1 MIRKV
6 TLLFLL
12 SLGFHSIVNAQ
23 SLDSVTI
30 SIAPY
35 TDTSCVG
42 TQLMFTAAQSND
54 TFSTTTYQWYTN
66 GVPTGVIIDTFYT
79 TALNT
84 GDVVYCEIYYI
95 NSFGLEDSAM
105 SNTITVYHSAS
116 IPPQALV
123 SLIIGNNPDCGGH
136 PLTFSVYPV
145 NGGSAPVY
153 QWMVNDSAVA
163 GADSTTFSGVFTGGD
178 SISCMMVSN
187 SPCAPFDTVY
197 SNVIPVLHYNLTAGV
212 TTSIAFNPICAGAQ
226 DTLTATL
233 TNEGSGYNVA
243 WYVDTSTIASAL
255 GTQYV
260 TDSLHNGDLVYCVLT
275 APDSCVLNHI
285 VLSNVITMVV
295 VPNAPSSVS
304 IALTS
309 GTNPGCLDSPVTF
322 TATYADFGTAPNST
336 WYVNGIAVDYNT
348 TVLDTML

>member
-12 SLGFHSIVNAQ
+12 CLGFHSFVNAQ

-66 GVPTGVIIDTFYT
+66 GVPTGVTIDTFYT

-105 SNTITVYHSAS
+105 SNNITVYHSAS
-116 IPPQALV
+116 IPAQALV
-123 SLIIGNNPDCGGH
+123 SLIVGSNPDCGGH

-145 NGGSAPVY
+145 NGGSAPIY

-163 GADSTTFSGVFTGGD
+163 GADSTTFGGVFTGGD

-233 TNEGSGYNVA
+233 TNEGAGYNVA
-243 WYVDTSTIASAL
+243 WYVDTNTVASAL

-260 TDSLHNGDLVYCVLT
+260 TDSLNNGDLVYCVLT

-285 VLSNVITMVV
+285 VLSNVITMEVI
-295 VPNAPSSVS
+295 PNAPSSVS
-304 IALTS
+304 IA
-309 GTNPGCLDSPVTF
+309 
-322 TATYADFGTAPNST
+322 
-336 WYVNGIAVDYNT
+336 
-348 TVLDTML
+348 